1 MLVRHPLE
9 KIPLH
14 QLLLRLFPPWSHYT
28 TTSLHEAAKLG
39 DEHAVRRA
47 IKAGVDLNQL
57 DENGRSAL
65 QLAASSGCSSIFA
78 ILLQAGA
85 SVGIL
90 VPPPSLIDVCVI
102 LYRLLDTSFAI
113 IIYGWLASK
122 VHIPVP
128 RFILQIVWTNIVL
141 HLIVLFILH
150 FGTIALFYRYYPA
163 TFANSKSIIKSIQTF
178 MGDTE
183 QPLTLFLDSN
193 PELSF
198 EEQLVIWSQAVDR
211 GYSGVCQRLLR
222 QGFPVDF
229 VYCHDEFPD
238 CFTALLHACGACH
251 ADLTQLLLS
260 NGADPTLLDNHG
272 RSCILLAAD
281 RPFCDHAGPWD
292 ESDRIIQILQATDAV
307 KHINTTQNNTGSDTT
322 DPSLPGRLGWP
333 LGDASQGLRIEA
345 VRTLLLAG
353 ADPRLKT
360 ESGWTALHAA
370 CRWHVSDA
378 VDVVRLLVQFGAD
391 VNAVSEN
398 GWTPLG
404 CAASMGSFLEIIK
417 ILVQAGANIESTA
430 GEMTTALQIA
440 ARHDISGG
448 KVVKYLAEKGAN
460 VNATGGTFGSVLLAT
475 LERSVSVSEDGT
487 ISLSVDDQ
495 QIEFLSVFLQHGMD
509 VNMIPEGHPYP
520 LQVAAE
526 TGLARVLSFLIS
538 HGARIPLFKDKSP
551 QRRSGDVFQKSLLSF
566 VSPGY
571 PETFAVL
578 LSAGVS
584 ADTDGFDQATGSHT
598 TLLSL
603 ACSRNDT
610 EYLETAIL
618 LLKHGAD
625 PNLPDYAGHVPVQ
638 RAAYALSLKHL
649 QKLTEYGAEMKIGDR
664 DQWGSLFHSVCKGA
678 STSSVT
684 SATRNFFLECFGFLV
699 QRLTLDL
706 AWEKDGDGKNCL
718 HYLAELA
725 EETRLV
731 AKVDGSFSCSESSL
745 VPILGEFL
753 QISCPPNSRG
763 QSSDSSLGL
772 FFLTDNNGRLPIHT
786 LAQKGDVQALFF
798 LLSYITTA
806 ARTAGMD
813 LAAAQSIV
821 SFILSTCDNRGWS
834 CLHFAASEGRAFGS
848 EALLEASDLSLLIL
862 TKESVV
868 DLANEKQHYKTA
880 DYINAFIEG
889 RFNNDGALVQRAQ
902 NMLRSAVN
910 DTLAYEFTEDQLM
923 DAIRLEGELHAGRSE
938 G

>member
-9 KIPLH
+9 KIPLR
-14 QLLLRLFPPWSHYT
+14 QLLIRLFPPWSHYT

-65 QLAASSGCSSIFA
+65 QFAASSGCSSIFA

-90 VPPPSLIDVCVI
+90 VPPPSFIDVCI
-102 LYRLLDTSFAI
+102 IGFRLLDTSFAI

-122 VHIPVP
+122 IHIPVP
-128 RFILQIVWTNIVL
+128 RFILQN
-141 HLIVLFILH
+141 
-150 FGTIALFYRYYPA
+150 
-163 TFANSKSIIKSIQTF
+163 TF

-183 QPLTLFLDSN
+183 QLLTLFLDSN

-198 EEQLVIWSQAVDR
+198 EDKLVIWSQAVDR

-229 VYCHDEFPD
+229 VYCHDEYPD

-251 ADLTQLLLS
+251 ADLAQLLLS

-272 RSCILLAAD
+272 RSCILLAAA

-292 ESDRIIQILQATDAV
+292 ESNRIIQILQATDAV

-345 VRTLLLAG
+345 VRILLLAG
-353 ADPRLKT
+353 ADPNLKP

-378 VDVVRLLVQFGAD
+378 IDVVRLLVQFGAD

-398 GWTPLG
+398 SWTPLG
-404 CAASMGSFLEIIK
+404 CAALMGSFLEIIK

-430 GEMTTALQIA
+430 GELTTALQIA

-448 KVVKYLAEKGAN
+448 KIVKYLAEQGAN

-475 LERSVSVSEDGT
+475 LKRSVSVSEDGT

-495 QIEFLSVFLQHGMD
+495 QTQIIAFLSVFLQHGVD
-509 VNMIPEGHPYP
+509 VNMIPEGHPCP

-526 TGLARVLSFLIS
+526 RGLARVLSFLLS
-538 HGARIPLFKDKSP
+538 HETRIPLFKDKSP
-551 QRRSGDVFQKSLLSF
+551 QRRSRDVLQKSLLSF

-571 PETFAVL
+571 PETFAIL

-584 ADTDGFDQATGSHT
+584 ADTDGFDQATGSYT
-598 TLLSL
+598 TLLSV

-618 LLKHGAD
+618 LLEHGAD

-638 RAAYALSLKHL
+638 RAAYALSQKHL
-649 QKLTEYGAEMKIGDR
+649 QKLTEYGAEMEIGDR
-664 DQWGSLFHSVCKGA
+664 DQW
-678 STSSVT
+678 
-684 SATRNFFLECFGFLV
+684 
-699 QRLTLDL
+699 
-706 AWEKDGDGKNCL
+706 
-718 HYLAELA
+718 
-725 EETRLV
+725 
-731 AKVDGSFSCSESSL
+731 
-745 VPILGEFL
+745 
-753 QISCPPNSRG
+753 
-763 QSSDSSLGL
+763 
-772 FFLTDNNGRLPIHT
+772 
-786 LAQKGDVQALFF
+786 
-798 LLSYITTA
+798 
-806 ARTAGMD
+806 
-813 LAAAQSIV
+813 
-821 SFILSTCDNRGWS
+821 
-834 CLHFAASEGRAFGS
+834 ASEGRAFGS

-868 DLANEKQHYKTA
+868 DLANEKQHYMIA
-880 DYINAFIEG
+880 DYITAFIEG
-889 RFNNDGALVQRAQ
+889 RLNNDGALV
-902 NMLRSAVN
+902 
-910 DTLAYEFTEDQLM
+910 
-923 DAIRLEGELHAGRSE
+923 
-938 G
+938 